1 MERKEF
7 TNLSE
12 SIKQVWLNEDHRK
25 GDKVIVKGK
34 MGVVVKQVGKDGTTE
49 NDEIYKV
56 RFQDGSVANIPARDM
71 EMQGG
76 NPGENESEDI
86 TQINEL
92 KWLISNPLVRAAAI
106 AGGGALLGLG
116 MDIYQGVKAKVQNVT
131 GKAKTGGGADGVRPG
146 QNLFQPTPT
155 QKSQTK
161 KVEPKFGVAT
171 QRLRDKQRDRRS
183 AVRDIQRSKAMTKKV
198 RKVVKR
204 KK

>member
-7 TNLSE
+7 TNLAE

-86 TQINEL
+86 TQMNEVV
-92 KWLISNPLVRAAAI
+92 KQAI
-106 AGGGALLGLG
+106 ALTVADQIAKWASGVPEIIKHHT
-116 MDIYQGVKAKVQNVT
+116 DQGEVT
-131 GKAKTGGGADGVRPG
+131 PG
-146 QNLFQPTPT
+146 QTLKTPSPEE
-155 QKSQTK
+155 KGQTK
-161 KVEPKFGVAT
+161 KIEPKFGVAT
-171 QRLRDKQRDRRS
+171 QSLRNKQKDRRT